1 MGVWYL
7 TIHVRG
13 SAPWRKYLG
22 AANNFIS
29 HKALRCF
36 APHVAHGSF
45 LRLIIIIMSVFMDLN
60 LTFSPDKNNME
71 QLIDTAAHL
80 GFSTVAVNYTF
91 EPATKKK
98 QAIPAPKPI
107 DELIAQLPIVQGR
120 SRPIRVL
127 NRLTLVMSE
136 LSHFRP
142 NPTEYAGYDLLAVQ
156 PTTEKLFHVR
166 YVHTQT
172 HTKNRHTDTCELCLG
187 LLKAACTQLD
197 VDVISVSVTEK
208 LPFFFKR
215 APVNVAV
222 ARGLAFEVS
231 YASAIRDATMRRY
244 TIANAA
250 SLMQAC
256 KGKNVLLSSAAAKP
270 LELRGPYD
278 IINLYPWAR
287 PLLFWLLTRIQSG
300 RSLHPKCVGR
310 ELIFIF
316 LGSQKPGRQRAAPF
330 SPKRAAAP
338 PLVALAKAARAEVTV
353 PLPNDLKVS

>member
-22 AANNFIS
+22 AAKNFIS
-29 HKALRCF
+29 HKELRCF
-36 APHVAHGSF
+36 APHVVHGSF
-45 LRLIIIIMSVFMDLN
+45 LRLIIMSVFMDLN

-156 PTTEKLFHVR
+156 PTTEKLFH
-166 YVHTQT
+166 
-172 HTKNRHTDTCELCLG
+172 
-187 LLKAACTQLD
+187 AACTQLD

-222 ARGLAFEVS
+222 ARGLVFEVS

-244 TIANAA
+244 TIANAV

-278 IINLYPWAR
+278 IINLCSLIGLSDLDAKR
-287 PLLFWLLTRIQSG
+287 SVSCVC
-300 RSLHPKCVGR
+300 RSLLLHAETRKTASGA
-310 ELIFIF
+310 IFTQKSCSASPRGAGE
-316 LGSQKPGRQRAAPF
+316 GSARRGDGPTA
-330 SPKRAAAP
+330 KR
-338 PLVALAKAARAEVTV
+338 
-353 PLPNDLKVS
+353 LKSQLTDESRI